1 MNNENFIIS
10 KSMSIG
16 CWMLEYKYQNDFLKR
31 EFKMPA
37 STYKL

>member
-1 MNNENFIIS
+1 MR
-10 KSMSIG
+10 IG
-16 CWMLEYKYQNDFLKR
+16 CWMLEYKHQNDFLKR